1 MTVVVGYE
9 GRPQSEDALELA
21 RLLAG
26 AWTSDVLAVWVPER
40 EERYSTQTHE
50 ALRERIRTGQ
60 QLRVAAGGVLAGG
73 PDWELT
79 TQPALWPADGLATV
93 AVEQG
98 ARALVVGSSHLGPI
112 GRVVLGSTAAR
123 LVTQSPCAI
132 AVAPRGWAAANGARA
147 TTVGVALDG
156 CDDCEQALAQA
167 VPLSSELDARLVALS
182 VAETGGERPEEQL
195 ARAVA
200 AGAERLHLEGHA
212 ADTLAAVSHDL
223 DLLVVGCRA
232 SAGVLGRPLR
242 SVSRRLLQ
250 TAACPLLVVPQGL
263 RAAGVKPAAR

>member
-1 MTVVVGYE
+1 MPVVVGYE

-26 AWTSDVLAVWVPER
+26 AWAEDVLAVWVPDR
-40 EERYSTQTHE
+40 DERYSTSTHE

-60 QLRVAAGGVLAGG
+60 QLRAAAGEVLAGG

-79 TQPALWPADGLATV
+79 TQPALWPADGLAAV
-93 AVEQG
+93 AVEQH

-123 LVTQSPCAI
+123 LITQAPCPI
-132 AVAPRGWAAANGARA
+132 ALAPRGWAANGARA
-147 TTVGVALDG
+147 TTVGIALDG
-156 CDDCEQALAQA
+156 CEDCEQALTEA
-167 VPLSSELDARLVALS
+167 VPLCEQLGARLVALS
-182 VAETGGERPEEQL
+182 VIANGDEQPDAQL
-195 ARAVA
+195 ARAAA
-200 AGAERLHLEGHA
+200 AGAEHLRLEGQA
-212 ADTLAAVSHDL
+212 ANTLAAVSHDL
-223 DLLVVGCRA
+223 DLLIVGCRA

-250 TAACPLLVVPQGL
+250 TSACPLLVVPHSL
-263 RAAGVKPAAR
+263 RVRQSG